1 MAIRS
6 VPQQSILECL
16 PSAVEI
22 ADLRVAN
29 KDLNFIQANIKRA
42 DDLATEAFNATD
54 YSQLVSITDK
64 FASLTKRA
72 VDRGET
78 LKEFSKDSN
87 PLTQINDSSQY
98 FEKVQLLSNNLELKT
113 NELAEQFN
121 SLASSKYE
129 SYNNSLNDLSQSV
142 NSISSPSEVMALYQN
157 LESFLKDI
165 SENVRYLNSDFK
177 ASQFIK
183 DVEVLTQKYS
193 EKSEIYSPSF
203 FNDVEFQVKLLS
215 DQIAGLYNNVDSLN
229 SSYEVDTH
237 LQQLSQIREVVNA
250 SAPEFKNFAGSEE
263 MVLKLNDL
271 SLATHAK
278 VQDMFDSYD
287 AVVKL
292 LPHVND
298 SDVLAKAVIEA
309 SLRTNVSAVE
319 NMLMP
324 LVGKTSELSSKV
336 MELAAQFDSASYSQI
351 PVRLAKNID
360 NEVSRLERTY
370 MSIRPSDPENLS
382 GVISELSN
390 DIGLQFETL
399 RSVDPSSQI
408 DYFDSLVATIDKTIH
423 LSEVS
428 IFVNNAQSISHDV
441 MMNSRQC
448 VDSAFKDFSRDVGST
463 MEKIFDP
470 LLYFLA
476 QFEQLLLA
484 TPWPLFLAIAGALAW
499 LGSRS
504 MKVTFGVM
512 LAFFAIGFF
521 DMWTPMISTVTMIS
535 AATLLCLTIGIPL
548 GIWMSRSDRAQ
559 SLITPMLDIMQ
570 TIPSFVYLIPVVM
583 LLGIGKVPGL
593 IAVCIY
599 AMPPIVRLTNLGI
612 RLVDREAMEAADAFG
627 ATYLQRLFMVQIP
640 LALPNI
646 FAGVNQTIMMALSMV
661 VIASM
666 IGVTGLGLPVLQA
679 VQNQYL
685 SLGLL
690 NGLAIVALAVIF
702 DRVSQAFGTRIQ
714 KHRSGD
720 VL

>member
-215 DQIAGLYNNVDSLN
+215 DQIAGLYNNVASLN
-229 SSYEVDTH
+229 SSYEVETH

-298 SDVLAKAVIEA
+298 SEVLSKAVIEA

-319 NMLMP
+319 NTLMP

-408 DYFDSLVATIDKTIH
+408 DYFDSLVVTIDKTIH